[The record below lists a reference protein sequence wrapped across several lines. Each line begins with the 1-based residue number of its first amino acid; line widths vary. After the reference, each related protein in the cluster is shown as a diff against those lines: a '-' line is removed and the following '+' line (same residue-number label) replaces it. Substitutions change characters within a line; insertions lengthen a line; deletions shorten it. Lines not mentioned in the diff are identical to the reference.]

1 MTRLLTSEEI
11 DRQLRDLPGWRQ
23 QGEAI
28 EATYDAPTFPDA
40 VRLVDEVADEAEQM
54 NHHPDLHLSYV
65 TTTWTLSTHSEGG
78 ITQMDIEL
86 AHRITQAAS
95 RLDITVKE

>member
-1 MTRLLTSEEI
+1 MTRLLSSEEI
-11 DRQLRDLPGWRQ
+11 DRQLRDLPGWQRT
-23 QGEAI
+23 GEAI

-54 NHHPDLHLSYV
+54 GHHPDIRIAYV

-78 ITQMDIEL
+78 LTQLDIEM
-86 AHRITQAAS
+86 AHRIAQAAS
-95 RLDITVKE
+95 RLDATVKE